1 MSKAVASHGVEFG
14 VANRFFG
21 LGQMVRNQVN
31 EFVRRAQLRRE
42 LESLSAREMSDMGIS
57 PADFGAIVNGSWQRA
72 AR

>member
-1 MSKAVASHGVEFG
+1 MSKAVASHGVDFP

-21 LGQMVRNQVN
+21 LGQMMRNQMN

-57 PADFGAIVNGSWQRA
+57 PADFGSIINGTWQRA